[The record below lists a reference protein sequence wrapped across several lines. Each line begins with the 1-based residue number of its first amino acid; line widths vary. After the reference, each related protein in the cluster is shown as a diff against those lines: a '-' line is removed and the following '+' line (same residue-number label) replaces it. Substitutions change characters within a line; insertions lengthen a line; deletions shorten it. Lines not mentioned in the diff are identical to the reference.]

1 MNLGLDYLTNTYYM
15 NQINQQKKVAGQT
28 NSIGFNG
35 VLSAKE
41 AESVTKTECSFKDM
55 WQTRFP
61 GAYYHVMDGT
71 NISQGAWDRNDFPF
85 EKFFQN
91 DTDKSVLN
99 WTFTGA
105 EPAANST
112 QVQSRW
118 NSTLGQKSII
128 VPPELEEKMK
138 NDPELAKKVMANV
151 DNFITTY
158 SATSVRPGRIC
169 SWLISLD
176 ENGEIEK
183 YRVTGGGGNL
193 VGPTE
198 EEQRQFEAE
207 QAVKKKRR
215 EEYMRIVKESSLKRY
230 EAEQELRLERLK
242 SEQESKNN
250 QQYQQEIYD
259 KAAESYEKGT
269 LL

>member
-1 MNLGLDYLTNTYYM
+1 MNLGLSNLSNNYYLNC
-15 NQINQQKKVAGQT
+15 IGQQSRATEQN

-35 VLSAKE
+35 ILSAKATE
-41 AESVTKTECSFKDM
+41 KAAKTECSFKDM
-55 WQTRFP
+55 WQSRFP
-61 GAYYHVMDGT
+61 GAYYHSMDGS
-71 NISQGAWDRNDFPF
+71 NISQGAWDRNDFPV

-91 DTDKSVLN
+91 NTDESILN
-99 WTFTGA
+99 WKSTGV
-105 EPAANST
+105 EPAATSS
-112 QVQSRW
+112 QVQARW

-176 ENGEIEK
+176 ENGNIEK

-198 EEQRQFEAE
+198 AEQRQFEAE
-207 QAVKKKRR
+207 QAAKKKRR
-215 EEYMRIVKESSLKRY
+215 EEYMRIVEESSIKRA
-230 EAEQELRLERLK
+230 EAEKDLR
-242 SEQESKNN
+242 SEQEKENN
-250 QQYQQEIYD
+250 QNYQQKVYD
-259 KAAESYEKGT
+259 KIVESYEKGT
-269 LL
+269 IL

>member
-1 MNLGLDYLTNTYYM
+1 MDLGLSNLTSNYYLNYV
-15 NQINQQKKVAGQT
+15 NKQSKSAAAN
-28 NSIGFNG
+28 NSVGFNG
-35 VLSAKE
+35 ILSAKATE
-41 AESVTKTECSFKDM
+41 ETAKTQCSFKDM
-55 WQTRFP
+55 WQSRFP
-61 GAYYHVMDGT
+61 GAYYHTMDGT
-71 NISQGAWDRNDFPF
+71 SISQGAWDRNDFPV
-85 EKFFQN
+85 EKFFQDN
-91 DTDKSVLN
+91 TDESVLN
-99 WTFTGA
+99 WTSNGV
-105 EPAANST
+105 EPAATSS

-128 VPPELEEKMK
+128 VPPELEEKMN

-151 DNFITTY
+151 ENFIATY

-169 SWLISLD
+169 SWVISLD

-207 QAVKKKRR
+207 QAAKQKRR
-215 EEYMRIVKESSLKRY
+215 EEYMRIVKESSLKRA
-230 EAEQELRLERLK
+230 EAEHELR
-242 SEQESKNN
+242 SEQIKEN
-250 QQYQQEIYD
+250 QLKEKDQHYQQRIYD
-259 KAAESYEKGT
+259 KVVESYEKGT